1 MDISFSNITL
11 VNFVS
16 QECQI
21 SSFRSEKS
29 LRHSKVDSVRSKILM
44 AIKDSSEVN
53 VNVVIGKD
61 IEMCI
66 AMYRKKQ
73 EFGPSKLNIKSSKCN
88 AINQNFIQIGQE
100 VKIEG

>member
-1 MDISFSNITL
+1 MIQKW

-16 QECQI
+16 QECTDKAI
-21 SSFRSEKS
+21 SIGEKS
-29 LRHSKVDSVRSKILM
+29 LVNIQKVDSVRSKILM